1 MTAYQLLPM
10 LGYLFNIIGIV
21 LCIVGL
27 TLARN
32 KHRRVIGGL
41 IAVVGFLIAA
51 SPMLVQLLGLIEP
64 PPSGMMP
71 PQ

>member
-10 LGYLFNIIGIV
+10 LGYMFNIIGIV

-32 KHRRVIGGL
+32 KRRRVIGGAL
-41 IAVVGFLIAA
+41 AVLGFVVAA
-51 SPMLVQLLGLIEP
+51 SPMLVQLLGLVEP
-64 PPSGMMP
+64 PPSGIMP

>member
-10 LGYLFNIIGIV
+10 LSYLFNIIGIA
-21 LCIVGL
+21 LCIAGL

-32 KHRRVIGGL
+32 RRRRVIGGL
-41 IAVVGFLIAA
+41 IAVIGFLIAA
-51 SPMLVQLLGLIEP
+51 SPMLVQLLGLVEP
-64 PPSGMMP
+64 PPSGIMP